1 MGLSTYMTATKG
13 FYESMD
19 SDFSKV
25 AYALDEVIPID
36 FGVAHNATRNIEITI
51 PIATWHKGY
60 SVDDYLWQKA
70 HQPETDEYVLDLG
83 QDEITYIINDCRR
96 IQADTLSFRGEFS
109 PEEDQDWMITQFQRL
124 ERALTDFLLDDRLK
138 GWTLKVWRS
147 Y

>member
-13 FYESMD
+13 FYESLD
-19 SDFSKV
+19 GDYSNV
-25 AYALDEVIPID
+25 AYALEDVIPLD

-51 PIATWHKGY
+51 PVATWHKGY

-70 HQPETDEYVLDLG
+70 GMPDTDEYFLSLEH
-83 QDEITYIINDCRR
+83 DEITYIINDCRR
-96 IQADTLSFRGEFS
+96 IQADTLSFMRELS
-109 PEEDQDWMITQFQRL
+109 PEEDQDWVVTQFQRL